1 MPELDTTK
9 LCKDCKNAIVYG
21 LPRGCYC
28 QLTKKAD
35 GINPVTGEPQTHTHN
50 HVDLPDPNRVTAA
63 QRVSILCAET
73 LCQHGVTY
81 SGESFDD
88 DHLAG

>member
-35 GINPVTGEPQTHTHN
+35 GINPVTGEPQTHTQSCGFTRSEHGYCGPEGKYFMRRDS
-50 HVDLPDPNRVTAA
+50 VPTWGDLFR
-63 QRVSILCAET
+63 RI
-73 LCQHGVTY
+73 
-81 SGESFDD
+81 FRR
-88 DHLAG
+88 

>member
-35 GINPVTGEPQTHTHN
+35 GINPVTGEPQTHTHTIMWIYPIRTQ
-50 HVDLPDPNRVTAA
+50 LLRPR
-63 QRVSILCAET
+63 
-73 LCQHGVTY
+73 G
-81 SGESFDD
+81 
-88 DHLAG
+88 